1 MFLKDMAIIFP
12 ENPPATSHQ
21 PPAAAG
27 PSAGPRGWSTSRRL
41 TNSGTGLWQFM
52 VFGFDSYSIVGSVL
66 FETREASH
74 ETNTF
79 PEFEA

>member
-1 MFLKDMAIIFP
+1 MKTCEKKNLFP
-12 ENPPATSHQ
+12 VDVPFYQ
-21 PPAAAG
+21 F
-27 PSAGPRGWSTSRRL
+27 WD
-41 TNSGTGLWQFM
+41 WFM

>member
-1 MFLKDMAIIFP
+1 MFL
-12 ENPPATSHQ
+12 S
-21 PPAAAG
+21 
-27 PSAGPRGWSTSRRL
+27 

>member
-1 MFLKDMAIIFP
+1 MVGKIHRKDRFDNENMWKKNLFP
-12 ENPPATSHQ
+12 VDVPFYQ
-21 PPAAAG
+21 F
-27 PSAGPRGWSTSRRL
+27 WD
-41 TNSGTGLWQFM
+41 WFM